1 MLWLD
6 EEKSQ
11 RRARTLVFGT
21 WPLNNTA
28 PDNPEIKSDSTRGNS
43 LHSLTNAA
51 KLSEP

>member
-6 EEKSQ
+6 EEKLH
-11 RRARTLVFGT
+11 ARTLVFGT
-21 WPLNNTA
+21 WPLNNMA
-28 PDNPEIKSDSTRGNS
+28 PDNPGIKSDSTRGNS